1 MLLYKIPN
9 ERYKSFIC
17 DSYLMANNHAGY
29 IFGKRE
35 TGDIFE
41 YTSVVHS
48 LSTSHP
54 LVHSGGVL
62 EDMCMCY
69 NLGHTLQQWSYKF
82 WP

>member
-1 MLLYKIPN
+1 MKDTCHSFVIHTLWLTTMLGTFL
-9 ERYKSFIC
+9 
-17 DSYLMANNHAGY
+17 
-29 IFGKRE
+29 GKGK